1 MKTCVYYIFLSLLEE
16 LSTSACQI
24 LVKHCDS
31 LSSVTLPTK
40 IVHLLFSER
49 IISNE
54 MLANVT
60 KLGGILRDESLRALS
75 TTVRRRPNSL
85 KTFGTVLTKSE
96 QTVLLGK
103 SILED
108 CSK

>member
-1 MKTCVYYIFLSLLEE
+1 
-16 LSTSACQI
+16 
-24 LVKHCDS
+24 
-31 LSSVTLPTK
+31 
-40 IVHLLFSER
+40 
-49 IISNE
+49 

-75 TTVRRRPNSL
+75 TTVRRRPNPL
-85 KTFGTVLTKSE
+85 KTFGTVLTKSK